1 MDGQRDRIG
10 GNDLELGGIWVNC
23 GVVISRNLAL
33 LATVFRRLA
42 RSRGRR
48 RRVKLAFGLD
58 RAGLHSLRCHRA
70 KNEPNPTR
78 LAREVTKMR
87 PELIPEGGWRQGSLG
102 GEGHDLR
109 LLEQIQRLEAGQG
122 DMFWLW

>member
-1 MDGQRDRIG
+1 VDGQRDGIG

-48 RRVKLAFGLD
+48 RRVKLAVGLD
-58 RAGLHSLRCHRA
+58 RAGLHSLQCHRA
-70 KNEPNPTR
+70 KDEPNPTR
-78 LAREVTKMR
+78 WARVVTKTR
-87 PELIPEGGWRQGSLG
+87 PEMIPDVFCSSTGKGVGGLVFTLVSEDPWP
-102 GEGHDLR
+102 
-109 LLEQIQRLEAGQG
+109 
-122 DMFWLW
+122 